1 VRARAPMPDVRY
13 PIPADDGQPASVS
26 RRSDPNDPNHPDEPN
41 KPFRIHESDPL
52 HTVAS
57 MTSPPLSKDPS
68 VVESIRSGA
77 RSTKLPDG
85 TFASTLDVGTVERIA
100 RELGRPGREIEVAAL
115 SLHILPLRYSRNYRS
130 LSFSEQIRLLESTVA
145 VVGLGGLGGA
155 VLETMGRIGVGAVK
169 LIDGD
174 RFDDS
179 NLNRQLLATTASL
192 GTPKAEAAEKRLRV
206 VNPSLQVE
214 AVEAFLTARN
224 AEALLSGCDI
234 VVDCLDAIPAR
245 FLLEDASKRLGIPM
259 VSGAVAGRT
268 GHVTTVFA
276 EDEGLRTIYGD
287 PETAGDKGVETELG
301 NLPFTVSVVANLQCA
316 EVVRL
321 LLSRPGSLRGAL
333 LLVDLESGT
342 CERMRLG

>member
-1 VRARAPMPDVRY
+1 M
-13 PIPADDGQPASVS
+13 
-26 RRSDPNDPNHPDEPN
+26 
-41 KPFRIHESDPL
+41 
-52 HTVAS
+52 AS
-57 MTSPPLSKDPS
+57 MISSSLSRDPAA
-68 VVESIRSGA
+68 VETIRSAA
-77 RSTKLPDG
+77 RTTKLPDG
-85 TFASTLDVGTVERIA
+85 NSVPTLDVETVERVA
-100 RELGRPGREIEVAAL
+100 GMLGRPAREIEVAAL
-115 SLHILPLRYSRNYRS
+115 SLDILPLRYSRNYRS

-155 VLETMGRIGVGAVK
+155 VLETLGRIGVGAMK

-192 GTPKAEAAEKRLRV
+192 GNPKAGVAEKRLQA

-214 AVEAFLTARN
+214 AVEAFITAQN

-234 VVDCLDAIPAR
+234 VVDCLDAIPTR
-245 FLLEDASKRLGIPM
+245 FLLEGASKRLGIPM
-259 VSGAVAGRT
+259 VSGAVAGLT

-276 EDEGLRTIYGD
+276 DGPSLRAIYGD

-321 LLSRPGSLRGAL
+321 LLSRPGNLRNAL